1 MFKCKI
7 ENVKNNILTLTQ
19 NESDFQVLSI
29 TGLNPPNAQINT
41 STIAGLDGAKFNS
54 SKLQSRNIVIMLK
67 INGDIEANRIKLY
80 KYFITKE
87 WCKFYYENEHRNV
100 YIDCYV
106 ETFECDFFTNK
117 EIAQISLI
125 CPNPYFKDM
134 QEIVNDISKAVAAFE
149 FPFAHG
155 SKGATNPDVPIDTAT
170 DNAIPFST
178 IDTSKITNV
187 YNDSESETGVIIEI
201 NILGTVDS
209 IQIKNTKSG
218 DTFTLNYHF
227 IESDKIIIDTNK
239 GQKSIRLIRDAITI
253 NLFTGVKKGSTFFQ
267 LSIGDNFF
275 AYTADDGSS
284 DAFIH
289 IVFKHYNVYRGV

>member
-19 NESDFQVLSI
+19 DETNYQVLGI

-41 STIAGLDGAKFNS
+41 STVAGLDGSKFNS
-54 SKLQSRNIVIMLK
+54 SKLNNRNIVITLK
-67 INGDIEANRIKLY
+67 INGDIEANRINLY
-80 KYFITKE
+80 KYFATKE

-106 ETFECDFFTNK
+106 ENFECDLFVK
-117 EIAQISLI
+117 DEIAQISLI

-134 QEIVNDISKAVAAFE
+134 EEIIDDISKALAAFE

-155 SKGATNPDVPIDTAT
+155 SKGATNPNVPIDEST

-178 IDTSKITNV
+178 IDMSRITNV
-187 YNDSESETGVIIEI
+187 YNDSESETGVIIDI
-201 NILGTVDS
+201 DILGTVNL
-209 IQIKNTKSG
+209 IQIRDTRTG
-218 DTFTLNYHF
+218 DTFTLNYNF
-227 IESDKIIIDTNK
+227 IENDKIIIDTNK
-239 GQKSIRLIRDAITI
+239 GQKSVKLIRNAITS
-253 NLFTGVKKGSTFFQ
+253 NLFAAVRKGSTFFQ

-275 AYTADDGSS
+275 GYTGDNGSS
-284 DAFIH
+284 DDSIH